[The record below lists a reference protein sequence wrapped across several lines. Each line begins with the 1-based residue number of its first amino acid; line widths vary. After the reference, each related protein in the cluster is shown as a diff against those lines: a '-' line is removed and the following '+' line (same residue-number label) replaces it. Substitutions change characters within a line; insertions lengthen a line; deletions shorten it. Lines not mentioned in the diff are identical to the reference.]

1 MSFIKQYDRLFVV
14 TFGVVNLIRGGGGL
28 IEVFLAVTGAE
39 TETSRAP
46 GGNAAV
52 LGITSLVHFAVLL
65 ISGVGLLARKPFG
78 WKLSVLFHANDLTK
92 LGSAF
97 FMTASL
103 GTTAEAVRLGTD
115 LLVPMTWSLFNLLVF
130 LMKPIAE
137 ICRIDGQKVAVTA
150 APWILLGFGLG
161 IFKLL
166 AVL

>member
-28 IEVFLAVTGAE
+28 IQVFLALTGAA
-39 TETSRAP
+39 TGTSRPAD
-46 GGNAAV
+46 GNAVV
-52 LGITSLVHFAVLL
+52 LGITSLVHFAVLS
-65 ISGVGLLARKPFG
+65 ISGVGLLARMPFG

-97 FMTASL
+97 FMTVLL
-103 GTTAEAVRLGTD
+103 GAAEEAVRLGTD

-137 ICRIDGQKVAVTA
+137 ICRIDGQRIAVAA
-150 APWILLGFGLG
+150 APWILLGLGLG
-161 IFKLL
+161 VIKLL